1 MKTKKKIFSLLAALL
16 ATAVV
21 TPAYAQTAVQ
31 GEAIELRN
39 LNLKSGAAGW
49 QFRGVSKLDNNYRA
63 ETTPDGL
70 GALAIHI
77 DDSSPD
83 NLKKAAYIARRDL
96 PTTAGYYQLHFRM
109 RSDLSGGSAGVR
121 LLAEKMDGSYQA
133 LYIPG
138 QSGTP
143 TLTKQTPWTDY
154 FLLYRLSE
162 TVKTTV
168 VQFETNDARGSMA
181 VAGVKLERLDEA
193 TGSKLYQQMNPTY
206 PSAAQFGA
214 KLVGTPCRVI
224 NAIGKKMLYQPPG
237 MDYPV
242 LVLNSCTSVGAGS
255 AIFVDYVKGTSTVVP
270 FSKGVGGWDIIEV
283 APGKL
288 LFESLG
294 PVTLYTVDTTGGN
307 YKIESAVDV
316 PQNQYAWSFAKGP
329 QGEVYFGSYPS
340 GNVFRYDHATKKVED
355 LGYIGPEGNLYARH
369 VAVDDRGYLLV
380 AMSVSKPNI
389 VAYNL
394 ATKEQTVVA
403 PGKSSG
409 LVNVAGRV
417 YVSIDGA
424 LHEFDAPSMKFIPAK
439 LPAAPAN
446 VTWRGMSPNS
456 TAQRFLL
463 LASDSNWYEAAP
475 GGTPKQ
481 VWNLNLEGGTIV
493 GHTHDNKLI
502 AFRGQEYGVAAP
514 NATDVNWKQVTD
526 KAMPVGMHFLSPDPK
541 GGVTSGPNFGQT
553 LVRFDPAR
561 KLEQNT
567 GQVVDG
573 GGEVY
578 DGLWIGDEFHFVAY
592 SGGYQAVWNP
602 EKPWRQ
608 MQNENPRT
616 IVQYNVPA
624 YDTMIR
630 PIGGIVTGPGGKLY
644 TGWAGAYGKTNGTVT
659 EFDPKTEKVRFWSN
673 KLIDEDASIGK
684 VVSDGKYIYGLTSNY
699 FSGIK
704 PTPKPIYFFALDP
717 ETEQVVYKQKLE
729 VTAGANLV
737 HIPTTNKVWLALPGG
752 VQHFDPASKTFGKV
766 LAWPKGV
773 GNPGNVN
780 STTSRGNNGWLVAND
795 YIVKLSDGATPE
807 LNVQFKMAMGAHIT
821 AGYDGQ
827 LYYTQKQELWAAP
840 LK

>member
-1 MKTKKKIFSLLAALL
+1 MKTLTKLCCLFLL
-16 ATAVV
+16 ATAPCIAQ
-21 TPAYAQTAVQ
+21 PATQ
-31 GEAIELRN
+31 GENIELRN
-39 LNLKSGAAGW
+39 LDFKSGIASWGLRNA
-49 QFRGVSKLDNNYRA
+49 SKLDAVYRA

-70 GALAIHI
+70 PALAVHL
-77 DDSSPD
+77 DDNSPD
-83 NLKKAAYIARRDL
+83 ALKKAAYIARRDL
-96 PTTAGYYQLHFRM
+96 PTAQGYYQLHFRM
-109 RSDLSGGSAGVR
+109 RTDLSAGSAGLR
-121 LLAEKMDGSYQA
+121 LMVEKTDGTLQA
-133 LYIPG
+133 INIPG
-138 QSGTP
+138 QGGAPLVS
-143 TLTKQTPWTDY
+143 KQTPWQNY
-154 FLLYRLSE
+154 FLVYRIGE
-162 TVKTTV
+162 PVKNV
-168 VQFETNDARGSMA
+168 IIQFETRDARGSMA
-181 VAGVKLERLDEA
+181 VADMRLERFDDA
-193 TGSKLYQQMNPTY
+193 TGAKLYQQMNPTY

-237 MDYPV
+237 MDYPI
-242 LVLNSCTSVGAGS
+242 LVLNSCTSVGTGS
-255 AIFVDYVKGTSTVVP
+255 AVFVDYVKGTSTVVP
-270 FSKGVGGWDIIEV
+270 FPKGAGGWDIIEV

-294 PVTLYTVDTTGGN
+294 PVSLYTIDTTGGN
-307 YKIESAVDV
+307 YKIESVVDV
-316 PQNQYAWSFAKGP
+316 PQSQYAWSFAKGP
-329 QGEVYFGSYPS
+329 QGEIYFGSYPS
-340 GNVFRYDHATKKVED
+340 GNVYRYDHATRKVSD

-380 AMSVSKPNI
+380 SMSVSKPNL

-403 PGKSSG
+403 PGKSGG

-417 YVSIDGA
+417 YVPIDKV
-424 LHEFDAPSMKFIPAK
+424 LHEFDAPSMKFVPAK
-439 LPAAPAN
+439 LPAPPAN
-446 VTWRGMSPNS
+446 ITWQGLSPNS
-456 TAQRFLL
+456 TTQRFLL
-463 LASDSNWYEAAP
+463 LGSDGNWYETAP
-475 GGTPKQ
+475 TGTPKQ
-481 VWNLNLEGGTIV
+481 VWNLKLEGGTIV
-493 GHTHDNKLI
+493 GHTHNNQLL
-502 AFRGQEYGVAAP
+502 AFRGQEYAVVAP
-514 NATDVNWKQVTD
+514 NAKKVPWKQVTD
-526 KAMPVGMHFLSPDPK
+526 KAVPVSMHFLSPDPK

-578 DGLWIGDEFHFVAY
+578 DGLWLGDEFHFVAY

-602 EKPWRQ
+602 DKPWRQ

-616 IVQYNVPA
+616 IVQYNVPD
-624 YDTMIR
+624 YDTVIR

-684 VVSDGKYIYGLTSNY
+684 VASDGKYIYGLTSNY

-704 PTPKPIYFFALDP
+704 PAPKPIYFFVLDP
-717 ETEQVVYKQKLE
+717 QTEQVVYKQKLE

-737 HIPTTNKVWLALPGG
+737 HIPGTNNVWLALPGG
-752 VQHFDPASKTFGKV
+752 VQRFDPASKTFGSM

-780 STTSRGNNGWLVAND
+780 STTSLGSNGWLVAND

-807 LNVQFKMAMGAHIT
+807 LNVQFKMPMGAHIT

-827 LYYTQKQELWAAP
+827 LYFTQKQELWAAP